1 MLLHRIRQVSTKYDN
16 KLVVLLLGPYMEKKN
31 CENYE
36 HSCFITKI
44 LNQFCWKLIFQNP
57 LHSTVCTTDI
67 NKEPID
73 DTEVAQSNNLVC
85 RIRFQKIVLN
95 AISIL
100 KEEGTHLTEMI
111 TSDMSKLSIPMLNVT
126 VHIFLRMSK
135 KDVCGKSI

>member
-1 MLLHRIRQVSTKYDN
+1 MLACHL
-16 KLVVLLLGPYMEKKN
+16 
-31 CENYE
+31 
-36 HSCFITKI
+36 
-44 LNQFCWKLIFQNP
+44 KLIFQNP

-85 RIRFQKIVLN
+85 RIRSQKIVLN

-126 VHIFLRMSK
+126 VHIFFANVKKRCLRKINIDLTDLIYSAVK
-135 KDVCGKSI
+135 KKFETKDNS

>member
-1 MLLHRIRQVSTKYDN
+1 MLNWWEGI
-16 KLVVLLLGPYMEKKN
+16 EKKLLAR
-31 CENYE
+31 
-36 HSCFITKI
+36 H
-44 LNQFCWKLIFQNP
+44 LKLIFQNP